1 LLVFFKTISVCH
13 TFEII
18 ERCILTAD
26 SQGLI
31 LLTWGN
37 AVSTSCIA
45 RNVAECKKKWQ
56 DVQGTTK
63 KTEAAR
69 RAIARA
75 SGGGSPPVSNI
86 RPWES
91 AVSIQRSIISNVWQ
105 TDIVL
110 CFVS

>member
-1 LLVFFKTISVCH
+1 M
-13 TFEII
+13 
-18 ERCILTAD
+18 
-26 SQGLI
+26 
-31 LLTWGN
+31 
-37 AVSTSCIA
+37 
-45 RNVAECKKKWQ
+45 AECKKKWQ

-91 AVSIQRSIISNVWQ
+91 AVSIQCSIISNV
-105 TDIVL
+105 
-110 CFVS
+110 